1 MFHSGLVLKI
11 GWLSHK
17 YCWEFICFLY
27 KLRQYLVGG
36 DVESLEPPGEV
47 VLKLQ
52 PDREHLARPHR
63 LVGLEVHLLPLL
75 VLQQPGH
82 PQLLVDRLA
91 GDVDVLDVED
101 NEVRLLGDL
110 EDQLDDPLDSQG
122 GEIGTQFQVVADGTD
137 ENWQPAD
144 RALKSK
150 FCIVTIK
157 ALSAL

>member
-1 MFHSGLVLKI
+1 MLVVTQILLRIYLFSLQII
-11 GWLSHK
+11 G
-17 YCWEFICFLY
+17 
-27 KLRQYLVGG
+27 QDLVGG

-47 VLKLQ
+47 VLELQ
-52 PDREHLARPHR
+52 PDGEHLARPHG

-101 NEVRLLGDL
+101 NEVGLLGHL

-122 GEIGTQFQVVADGTD
+122 GEIGTQFQVVADGTN

-144 RALKSK
+144 RL
-150 FCIVTIK
+150 
-157 ALSAL
+157 

>member
-1 MFHSGLVLKI
+1 MLVVTQILLRIYLFSLQII
-11 GWLSHK
+11 G
-17 YCWEFICFLY
+17 
-27 KLRQYLVGG
+27 QDLVGG

-52 PDREHLARPHR
+52 PDGEHLARPHR

-101 NEVRLLGDL
+101 NEVGLLGDL

-122 GEIGTQFQVVADGTD
+122 GEIGTELQVVADGTD
-137 ENWQPAD
+137 ENW
-144 RALKSK
+144 
-150 FCIVTIK
+150 
-157 ALSAL
+157 

>member
-1 MFHSGLVLKI
+1 MLVVTQILLRIYLFSLQII
-11 GWLSHK
+11 G
-17 YCWEFICFLY
+17 
-27 KLRQYLVGG
+27 QDLVGG

-52 PDREHLARPHR
+52 PDGEHLARPHR

-101 NEVRLLGDL
+101 NEVGLLGHL

-122 GEIGTQFQVVADGTD
+122 GEIGTQFQVVADGTN

-144 RALKSK
+144 RL
-150 FCIVTIK
+150 
-157 ALSAL
+157 